1 MAKKE
6 IGGRSAQQNDFI
18 PPLTPIV
25 SSTVDVGTDRPFNDG
40 AIAVTFSLPAESLPA
55 TSYTVTAVAS
65 GQTTRTATGS
75 SSPISVVGLASN
87 VAYSVTMVAVNAN
100 GTSPATSPVTVTATT
115 VPAAPNAPTVTTQ
128 VNQDNLSWNIPT
140 NGGKAISN
148 YGWESNDAKSG
159 TTTNT
164 SVSVAQEGGTTQAY
178 RVRAFNANGWGAW
191 SPYSGNI
198 TTTPPFFPF
207 FPYFPPYFPPF
218 FPFFPFFPYFPPR
231 FPYFPPWFP
240 YFPPYFPPFFPRFSP
255 LCIAAD
261 TMIHTKDGLV
271 AAKDLVVGQKVSSFV
286 IDELGIDEEHEM
298 FSWKSDSLTLS
309 EEYVEAEVALIV
321 EKSNYIIYFNGDQT
335 ARYSTT
341 QPVFVKAGES
351 YEIKTT
357 GSLEVGQVLIK
368 PNFDGTYEEI
378 EITEITLEDEVD
390 VTYQISCEP
399 YDWFVAGGYL
409 VHNK

>member
-1 MAKKE
+1 
-6 IGGRSAQQNDFI
+6 
-18 PPLTPIV
+18 
-25 SSTVDVGTDRPFNDG
+25 
-40 AIAVTFSLPAESLPA
+40 
-55 TSYTVTAVAS
+55 
-65 GQTTRTATGS
+65 
-75 SSPISVVGLASN
+75 
-87 VAYSVTMVAVNAN
+87 
-100 GTSPATSPVTVTATT
+100 
-115 VPAAPNAPTVTTQ
+115 
-128 VNQDNLSWNIPT
+128 
-140 NGGKAISN
+140 
-148 YGWESNDAKSG
+148 
-159 TTTNT
+159 
-164 SVSVAQEGGTTQAY
+164 
-178 RVRAFNANGWGAW
+178 
-191 SPYSGNI
+191 
-198 TTTPPFFPF
+198 
-207 FPYFPPYFPPF
+207 
-218 FPFFPFFPYFPPR
+218 
-231 FPYFPPWFP
+231 
-240 YFPPYFPPFFPRFSP
+240 
-255 LCIAAD
+255 
-261 TMIHTKDGLV
+261 MIHTTDGLV

>member
-6 IGGRSAQQNDFI
+6 IGGRSAQQNDFV
-18 PPLTPIV
+18 PPLAPII
-25 SSTVDVGTDRPFNDG
+25 SSAADIGTNRPFNDG
-40 AIAVTFSLPAESLPA
+40 AISVTFSLPTESLPA
-55 TSYTVTAVAS
+55 TSYTVTAIAS

-87 VAYSVTMVAVNAN
+87 VAYSVSMTATNVN
-100 GTSPATSPVTVTATT
+100 GTSSATSPIIVTATT
-115 VPAAPNAPTVTTQ
+115 VPAAPNAPSVSTQ
-128 VNQDNLSWNIPT
+128 VNQDNLSWNIPA
-140 NGGKAISN
+140 NGGKAISS

-159 TTTNT
+159 TTANT

-178 RVRAFNANGWGAW
+178 RVRALNANGWGAW
-191 SPYSGNI
+191 SPYSGNV

-218 FPFFPFFPYFPPR
+218 FPFFPWFPF

-271 AAKDLVVGQKVSSFV
+271 AAKDLAVGQKVTSFI
-286 IDELGIDEEHEM
+286 IDEMSIDEEHEM
-298 FSWKSDSLTLS
+298 FSWNSDSFTLD
-309 EEYVEAEVALIV
+309 EEYVEAEVVTVIEKVNNIV
-321 EKSNYIIYFNGDQT
+321 YFNGDKT

-341 QPVFVKAGES
+341 QPLFVKVDDS
-351 YEIKTT
+351 YSVRTT
-357 GSLEVGQVLIK
+357 GSIDIGTILIK
-368 PNFDGTYEEI
+368 PNFDGTYEEV

-390 VTYQISCEP
+390 VTYQINCEP

>member
-6 IGGRSAQQNDFI
+6 IGGRSAQQNDFV

-25 SSTVDVGTDRPFNDG
+25 SSTLDVGTDRPFNDG
-40 AIAVTFSLPAESLPA
+40 AISVTFSLPAESLPV

-65 GQTTRTATGS
+65 GQTTRTASGS
-75 SSPISVVGLASN
+75 SSPITVVGLASN

-100 GTSPATSPVTVTATT
+100 GTSPATSAVTVTATT

-159 TTTNT
+159 TTANT

-191 SPYSGNI
+191 SPYSGNV

-231 FPYFPPWFP
+231 FPYFPPFFP
-240 YFPPYFPPFFPRFSP
+240 YFPPYFPPRFPRFSP

-261 TMIHTKDGLV
+261 TLIHTKDGLV
-271 AAKDLVVGQKVSSFV
+271 AAKDLAVGQKITSFI
-286 IDELGIDEEHEM
+286 IDELGIDEEDEM
-298 FSWKSDSLTLS
+298 FTWKSDSLTLDS
-309 EEYVEAEVALIV
+309 EYVEAEVNLIV
-321 EKSNYIIYFNGDQT
+321 EKTNYIVYFNGDT
-335 ARYSTT
+335 SARYSTT
-341 QPVFVKAGES
+341 QPVFVKSEES
-351 YEIKTT
+351 YKIKTT
-357 GSLEVGQVLIK
+357 GSLTVGEILIK
-368 PNFDGTYEEI
+368 PNFDGTYQEI
-378 EITEITLEDEVD
+378 EIVDITLEEEVD